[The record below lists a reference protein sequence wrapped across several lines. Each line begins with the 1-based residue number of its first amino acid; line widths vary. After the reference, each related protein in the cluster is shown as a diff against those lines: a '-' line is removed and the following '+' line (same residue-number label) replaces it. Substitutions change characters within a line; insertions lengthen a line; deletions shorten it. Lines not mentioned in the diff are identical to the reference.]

1 MSKYNSFL
9 ENKVMPIASKMA
21 GQRHLLAL
29 RDGIILTMPLII
41 IGSLFL
47 ILGFIPIPG
56 YNEFMASI
64 FGDAWMTKLLYP
76 VGATFDVMALI
87 ATFGIAYRLAEHYK
101 VDPLSAGAV
110 AVSAFLVAT
119 PYVKMF
125 TPEGAEIAVQVG
137 GVIPVALMG
146 SKGLFVGILIALFST
161 EIYRKIIQKNIVIK
175 MPDGVPPSVSKS
187 FVALIPASI
196 VIVSVWLIRIGIENL
211 HHLNFLE
218 KLGFTGTTSLHDII
232 TLLLSEPLGVLTGSL
247 IGAIMYTLI
256 VHLLWVCG
264 LHGSSILGGVMGPI
278 LLTAT
283 DQNRLALQAG
293 EALPNVVTQ
302 PFFDSIIFMGGAG
315 STLMFVVMM
324 GLLAKSEHSKQL
336 GKLAIA
342 PGLFN
347 INEPVIFGA
356 PVVMNPL
363 LMIPFVLAP
372 VVLTITTYFM
382 MKSGFIP
389 LTNGTIPPWTTPPII
404 SGFLATGSWKGAF
417 MQVINLA
424 IAFAIYFPF
433 FKLWDKTNVQLEKG
447 TENINVTK
455 AM

>member
-76 VGATFDVMALI
+76 VGATYDIMALI
-87 ATFGIAYRLAEHYK
+87 ATFGIAYRLAEQYK

-110 AVSAFLVAT
+110 AVSAFLIAT
-119 PYVKMF
+119 PYFTMF
-125 TPEGAEIAVQVG
+125 TPEGTEIAVQVG
-137 GVIPVALMG
+137 GVIPVTLMG

-175 MPDGVPPSVSKS
+175 MPEGVPPSVSKS
-187 FVALIPASI
+187 FVALIPAVI
-196 VIVSVWLIRIGIENL
+196 VISSVWLIRIGIENL
-211 HHLNFLE
+211 YHLNFLG
-218 KLGFTGTTSLHDII
+218 KLGFTNTTSLHDII
-232 TLLLSEPLGVLTGSL
+232 TLLLSEPLGILSGSL
-247 IGAIMYTLI
+247 IGAIIYTLL

-264 LHGSSILGGVMGPI
+264 LHGSSILGGVMTPI

-293 EALPNVVTQ
+293 EELPNIVTS
-302 PFFDSIIFMGGAG
+302 PFFELVFMGGSG
-315 STLMFVVMM
+315 VSIVFVVMM
-324 GLLAKSEHSKQL
+324 VLFAKSEQSKQL
-336 GKLAIA
+336 GKIAIA
-342 PGLFN
+342 PSIFN
-347 INEPVIFGA
+347 INEPVVFGA

-363 LMIPFVLAP
+363 LMIPFILTP
-372 VVLTITTYFM
+372 VVLTVTTYIM

-389 LTNGTIPPWTTPPII
+389 LTNGTLPPWTTPPII
-404 SGFLATGSWKGAF
+404 SGFLATGSWKGSL
-417 MQVINLA
+417 MQIINLV
-424 IAFAIYFPF
+424 IAFAIYLPF
-433 FKLWDKTNVQLEKG
+433 FKMWDKQNTAMEKG

-455 AM
+455 AI